1 VTAARTLTL
10 YGRPYCHLCD
20 DMAAAVA
27 PIAAEFGCSI
37 EVIDVDSAAE
47 LEARY
52 GERVPVL
59 VHAGVELCHHFLD
72 PHRVR
77 ARLGEIR

>member
-1 VTAARTLTL
+1 MTAARTLTL
-10 YGRPYCHLCD
+10 YGRLYCHLCD
-20 DMAAAVA
+20 DMAAALA
-27 PIAAEFGCSI
+27 PIAREFGCAI
-37 EVIDVDSAAE
+37 EVVDVDSAAD

-59 VHAGVELCHHFLD
+59 VHAGVELCHYFLD
-72 PHRVR
+72 PARVR